1 MQRGQFSSTLTFVL
15 AAAGSAVGLGN
26 IWGFPT
32 NAAENGGAA
41 FLLMYLILAFLLA
54 YPALMAELIIGRH
67 TRANMVMALDA
78 VSTGNSAKKL
88 GRLTGYAGMITA
100 SLILSF
106 YGIVAGWMLGS
117 MAQPVTTILGLD
129 SLGQWLTEFGTA
141 RNITLTAIFMLL
153 TGLIINA
160 GVEQGIEKWS
170 RRLMPSLIILLLALI
185 AYVLTREGAIEGLRH
200 YLVPDFSQLTDP
212 DLLVSALGQ
221 AFFSMSLGVGTML
234 IYGSYIRSDANLPLV
249 GSLVTL
255 ADTGIAFLAGLLILV
270 LGFFTWRSDLDV
282 AKPLLVSSLRMVIQL
297 FLIGLILVYIF
308 SINHPLLVLLIGLIM
323 LLVAGREVSA
333 RQKYSI
339 KGLWSY
345 GIGTCSMFVSSFAVS
360 IFGLLAI
367 IRAENWWDPR
377 YAIPVLGMLLGNTM
391 TAVALSI
398 DRFTANVWNDREM
411 IEARLIIGETS
422 RVAIKDIVRDSLRSG
437 LMPVINSMAIA
448 GIVSLPGM
456 MTGQILAGN
465 SPNDAVR
472 YQIVIWLLIAVG
484 CGFGSMIAVKMV
496 STKLF
501 DDRERLRID
510 RISLKKP

>member
-129 SLGQWLTEFGTA
+129 SLGQWLTEFGTV

-170 RRLMPSLIILLLALI
+170 RRLMPSLLILLLALI

-200 YLVPDFSQLTDP
+200 YLVPDFSQMTDP

-234 IYGSYIRSDANLPLV
+234 IYGSYIRSNANLPLV

-255 ADTGIAFLAGLLILV
+255 ADTGIAFLAGLLILPAMFVAQNLGVVISADDGSLIGGPGLIFQV
-270 LGFFTWRSDLDV
+270 LPALFDSMGGIG
-282 AKPLLVSSLRMVIQL
+282 LLVGLAFFVLMSIAAVTSSI
-297 FLIGLILVYIF
+297 
-308 SINHPLLVLLIGLIM
+308 SLL
-323 LLVAGREVSA
+323 EVPVSYAVETHKVSRKSA
-333 RQKYSI
+333 T
-339 KGLWSY
+339 LWL
-345 GIGTCSMFVSSFAVS
+345 SSS
-360 IFGLLAI
+360 IFGISVAIFLNFDIAFDAI
-367 IRAENWWDPR
+367 ISLTTEWAQP
-377 YAIPVLGMLLGNTM
+377 
-391 TAVALSI
+391 
-398 DRFTANVWNDREM
+398 
-411 IEARLIIGETS
+411 LIS
-422 RVAIKDIVRDSLRSG
+422 
-437 LMPVINSMAIA
+437 
-448 GIVSLPGM
+448 
-456 MTGQILAGN
+456 
-465 SPNDAVR
+465 
-472 YQIVIWLLIAVG
+472 LLICLFAGWVFYRNAILQEIKQG
-484 CGFGSMIAVKMV
+484 NPDAEHSLFWKLWPVYVKLICPALIAIII
-496 STKLF
+496 LQG
-501 DDRERLRID
+501 L
-510 RISLKKP
+510 